1 MSDEPGEAPSREWT
15 LTVDELGTSIR
26 VGQLPTIHCRIRVTT
41 PDSDPVLVTL
51 RMEVQLKN
59 RPAMSDDEFAA
70 WLGCLAADRLRR
82 LPPLPKLP
90 EPT

>member
-1 MSDEPGEAPSREWT
+1 MSDEPEQLSSSEWR

-41 PDSDPVLVTL
+41 PDQDPVLVTL

-59 RPAMSDDEFAA
+59 
-70 WLGCLAADRLRR
+70 GRLCPMTSSPRR
-82 LPPLPKLP
+82 S
-90 EPT
+90 TS